1 MSFDKTV
8 GLLTALATLSHDCL
22 FALSGLPACYVGSA
36 VNVPDDSAGTCACD
50 RCHAVS
56 LIRPEIVDYVAFGTS
71 RAQAVDENVAL
82 CGKTVPVALW
92 KEAQASGIMNPL
104 LPLPGDD
111 AEPAAKKAKN

>member
-92 KEAQASGIMNPL
+92 KEAQALGIMDPL
-104 LPLPGDD
+104 LPLPADD